1 MSVVS
6 QPMAPALPLCS
17 IIVPTHNR
25 PAPLR
30 MCLESLT
37 RLDYP
42 RDRFEVIVVDD
53 GGPTRLDSTID
64 PVRNRLEVTL
74 IRQTRAG
81 PATARNAGAAR
92 AGGTLLAFTDDDCM
106 PDPGWLRAFAM
117 RLADAPDAMT
127 GGQTINALR
136 RNLYAAASQVLV
148 AFLYE
153 YYTVAGQPRFFTS
166 NNVAIAREAFHALG
180 GFDTDY
186 PLAAAEDRD
195 FCERWLE
202 HGGRMIYA
210 PEAIV
215 RHAHALTLRSFW
227 RQHLRYG
234 RGAYRFHQRRAQRR
248 QQPLRVEPLRFYFD
262 LLRYPLTQRYG
273 WRALPLV
280 ALLGLSQGAN
290 ALGYA
295 VERAATRRGR
305 AI

>member
-1 MSVVS
+1 MS
-6 QPMAPALPLCS
+6 PALPLVS
-17 IIVPTHNR
+17 IIIPTHNR
-25 PAPLR
+25 PTQLR

-53 GGPTRLDSTID
+53 GSPARLDSTID
-64 PVRNRLEVTL
+64 PLRERLNVTL
-74 IRQTRAG
+74 IRQARAG

-92 AGGTLLAFTDDDCM
+92 AGGTLLAFTDDDCA
-106 PDPGWLRAFAM
+106 PDPGWLRALAT
-117 RLADAPDAMT
+117 RLIDAPDAMV

-136 RNLYAAASQVLV
+136 HNLYAAASQLLV
-148 AFLYE
+148 AYLYE

-166 NNVAIAREAFHALG
+166 NNVAIATDGFRALG
-180 GFDTDY
+180 GFDTGY

-202 HGGRMIYA
+202 RGGRMIHA

-234 RGAYRFHQRRAQRR
+234 RGAYRFHARRAHRR
-248 QQPLRVEPLRFYFD
+248 QESLRVEPLRFYVD
-262 LLRYPLTQRYG
+262 LLRYPLTQRRG
-273 WRALPLV
+273 WRALALA

-305 AI
+305 AM